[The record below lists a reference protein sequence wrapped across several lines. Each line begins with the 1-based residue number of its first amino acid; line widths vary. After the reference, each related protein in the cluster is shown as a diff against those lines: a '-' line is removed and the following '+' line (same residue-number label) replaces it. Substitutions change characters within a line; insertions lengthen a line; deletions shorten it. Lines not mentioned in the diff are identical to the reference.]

1 MADDRRRHADGPTQS
16 LSQQS
21 NNNRASV
28 LRDDSLFNP
37 WEQTRSD
44 YSVPIMDDQTEASPA
59 STELVLKFDP
69 HTIEH
74 LGSNMYSRLP
84 NAVAELVANAYD
96 ADASEIR
103 VRVIGSGEK
112 QQIVVDDNGHGMSHD
127 DIRDKYLR
135 IGRNRR
141 GSATTATSESGRRTV
156 SGKKGLG
163 KLALFGIGHKVVVS
177 TTRAGSTER
186 LVVTMNWTDL
196 IDTEDGDYQP
206 VSSVETVDRD
216 AHGTAVTVSDLTR
229 SSDISPADLAASL
242 SRLFHYSDSDVS
254 VTVVGRDSS
263 AHPVTRDV
271 RISSVATEFQ
281 WTIPTDLPE
290 TSTEL
295 LAVGAV
301 GTVIAAEKPL
311 PTQMRGVA
319 VYANGRLANEPE
331 FFGAADSSYAYAY
344 LTGHVSIDGLD
355 AIKPDVVATDRRAVN
370 WEQEDAARIRLL
382 LKRMVEEVAQIRRQL
397 RADKKKD
404 QIEEETGVD
413 SDKWVDT
420 VIGPEKKP
428 LRDLIDII
436 DIIESDDTDMSDED
450 RGKAVRSL
458 KEIAPPYAD
467 LVWRH
472 LHPSI
477 QAASETYFKDGD
489 YHQALIEACKQYV
502 ADLRAAANLPN
513 EAESSL
519 FGKALGD
526 GEGRLHFTEGFLQ
539 GKPAISGESA
549 KNLENGQRELAK
561 AIWSAFRNPLSHEP
575 MTTIR
580 ALDVISPMDCLD
592 ALSLMS
598 HLRRRLDDSSITP

>member
-1 MADDRRRHADGPTQS
+1 MDATQ
-16 LSQQS
+16 
-21 NNNRASV
+21 AS
-28 LRDDSLFNP
+28 DAA
-37 WEQTRSD
+37 TSD
-44 YSVPIMDDQTEASPA
+44 I
-59 STELVLKFDP
+59 VLKFDP
-69 HTIEH
+69 RTIEH

-96 ADASEIR
+96 ADAHEIR
-103 VRVIGSGEK
+103 VRIQGSGEE
-112 QQIVVDDNGHGMSHD
+112 QLIVVEDNGHGMSRD

-141 GSATTATSESGRRTV
+141 GSAPTAKSESGARTV

-163 KLALFGIGHKVVVS
+163 KLALFGIGHKIVVM
-177 TTRAGSTER
+177 TTRKGSEKR
-186 LVVTMNWTDL
+186 LLLTMSWKDL
-196 IDTEDGDYQP
+196 IDTESGDYQP
-206 VSSVETVDRD
+206 VVDVQPAEVD
-216 AHGTAVTVSDLTR
+216 DHGTSVTVSNLTR
-229 SSDISPADLAASL
+229 SSDISAADLAASL
-242 SRLFHYSDSDVS
+242 SRLFQYSDSDLTL
-254 VTVVGRDSS
+254 TVIGRDGSP
-263 AHPVTRDV
+263 HPVTREV
-271 RISSVATEFQ
+271 RMASVRTEFK
-281 WTIPTDLPE
+281 WDIPADLPE
-290 TSTEL
+290 TSAEL
-295 LAVGAV
+295 TDAGAT

-331 FFGAADSSYAYAY
+331 FFGASDSSYAYAY
-344 LTGHVSIDGLD
+344 LTGHVSVDRLD

-370 WEQEDAARIRLL
+370 WEQVDAARIRAL
-382 LKRMVEEVAQIRRQL
+382 LKRTVEEIAQIRRQL
-397 RADKKKD
+397 RADKKKE

-413 SDKWVDT
+413 SDEWVDT
-420 VIGPEKKP
+420 VLGPEKKP
-428 LRDLIDII
+428 LRDLI

-450 RGKAVRSL
+450 RGRAVRNL

-477 QAASETYFKDGD
+477 QAACEDYFKDGD

-502 ADLRAAANLPN
+502 ADLRTAAKLPN
-513 EAESSL
+513 EDESSL

-526 GEGRLHFTEGFLQ
+526 GQGRLHFTDGFLQ
-539 GKPAISGESA
+539 SDPAISGASA

-575 MTTIR
+575 MATIKK
-580 ALDVISPMDCLD
+580 LGVITHMDCLD

-598 HLRRRLDDSSITP
+598 HLRRRLEDSTMSP